1 MEPILHITLWIVLAL
16 HLLMAL
22 IVVWRAWRG
31 ENSVSRLMGLDLAS
45 TLALAVLVIVAILQQ
60 NSIFI
65 DVAIA
70 LAALSYISTVAIAK
84 FISDHKI
91 F

>member
-1 MEPILHITLWIVLAL
+1 METVLDYTVWIVLFA
-16 HLLMAL
+16 HLLIAL

-31 ENSVSRLMGLDLAS
+31 ENSIARLMGLDLAS
-45 TLALAVLVIVAILQQ
+45 TLTLAVLVIISMILQD
-60 NSIFI
+60 SIYI

-70 LAALSYISTVAIAK
+70 VAALSYIVTVALAK
-84 FISDHKI
+84 FISDHKV

>member
-1 MEPILHITLWIVLAL
+1 MERILDITLWVVLGL

-22 IVVWRAWRG
+22 IVVWRVWRG
-31 ENSVSRLMGLDLAS
+31 ENSVARLMGLDLAS
-45 TLALAVLVIVAILQQ
+45 TLTLAVLVIVAMLRQ
-60 NSIFI
+60 NSIYI

-84 FISDHKI
+84 FISDHKV

>member
-1 MEPILHITLWIVLAL
+1 MEKILSLTLWIVLGL
-16 HLLMAL
+16 HLMAL
-22 IVVWRAWRG
+22 IVVWRVWRG
-31 ENSVSRLMGLDLAS
+31 ENSVSRLMGLDLTS
-45 TLALAVLVIVAILQQ
+45 TLTLAVLVIISMIQQ
-60 NSIFI
+60 NSIYI

-84 FISDHKI
+84 FISDYRV